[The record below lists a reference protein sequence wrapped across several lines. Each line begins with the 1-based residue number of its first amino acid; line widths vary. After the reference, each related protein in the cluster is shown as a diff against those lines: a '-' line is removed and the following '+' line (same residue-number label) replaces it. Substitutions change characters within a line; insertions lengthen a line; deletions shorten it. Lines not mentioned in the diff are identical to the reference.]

1 MTPVPEMTPRARVF
15 ASLAGDPVDRPPII
29 NPSSAI
35 TVELMDLVDARFP
48 DASREPEL
56 IARLASTGHTELG
69 FDSVIPYFT
78 LVMESAALGCKVQWE
93 GKENWPT
100 VVMTEPIW
108 DRFEDVH
115 IPGDFLEHPS
125 IQAILRAT
133 EILRRELPDVSIIGR
148 TNGPW
153 TIAYNTFGV
162 QQFLTM
168 SADDPD
174 TTMRILHKLKEVSV
188 LFGEAQIAAGADIL
202 LYPDHATGDL
212 VSGEYYK
219 RFLMDIHAEMAGR
232 LPVPLVLHICG
243 YTMDRMDYIAQTGMA
258 GFHFE
263 SKNNAQKSMDLVD
276 GRMRMIGNVNNVTT
290 MFARGP
296 AEVRAEVY
304 AGLDAGLDMI
314 APEGSVPLQTR
325 LENILEIPRA
335 VNDWMASH
343 PDNIYARGR
352 NGSANGTAST

>member
-1 MTPVPEMTPRARVF
+1 MTVAMTSRERVM
-15 ASLAGDPVDRPPII
+15 ASLAGEPVDRPPVV

-48 DASREPEL
+48 DAAREPEL
-56 IARLASTGHTELG
+56 IARLAATGHTELG

-78 LVMESAALGCKVQWE
+78 LVMESAALGCDVQWE

-100 VVMTEPIW
+100 VVLTEPIW
-108 DRFEDVH
+108 DRLEDVR
-115 IPGDFLEHPS
+115 IPADFLEHP
-125 IQAILRAT
+125 AILSITRAT
-133 EILRRELPDVSIIGR
+133 EILRETLPDVCIIGR

-153 TIAYNTFGV
+153 TLAYNTFGV

-168 SADDPD
+168 TADDPD
-174 TTMRILHKLKEVSV
+174 ATMRILHELKEVAV

-212 VSGEYYK
+212 VSGEYYR
-219 RFLMDIHAEMAGR
+219 RFLMDIHTEMAER

-243 YTMDRMDYIAQTGMA
+243 YTLDRMDYIARTGMA

-263 SKNNAQKSMDLVD
+263 SKNDAQKSMEMVD
-276 GRMRMIGNVNNVTT
+276 GRMRLIGNVNNITT

-304 AGLDAGLDMI
+304 GALDAGLDMI

-335 VNDWMASH
+335 VKDWIEMN
-343 PDNIYARGR
+343 PDSIYSRGR
-352 NGSANGTAST
+352 GPLVPGGVSGA